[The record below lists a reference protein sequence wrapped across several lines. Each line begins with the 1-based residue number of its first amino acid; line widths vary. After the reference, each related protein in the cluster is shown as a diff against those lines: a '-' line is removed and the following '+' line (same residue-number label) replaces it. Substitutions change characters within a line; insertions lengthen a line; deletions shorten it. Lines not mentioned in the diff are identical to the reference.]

1 MNSQPRKRGKKYA
14 LKQAR
19 KMPSTDAATRDGDN
33 AFDDDF
39 REPRPAPLTKRE
51 ILNEKI
57 FNTLNDSENYPLF
70 SWIDESDVADFVNS
84 AIAVHS
90 DATNA

>member
-19 KMPSTDAATRDGDN
+19 KMPSTKDGD
-33 AFDDDF
+33 DDFRDFRDF
-39 REPRPAPLTKRE
+39 REPRPTPLTKRE